1 MNRHGGGRRLCDN
14 QSSII
19 PGRCLDPLS
28 VIPNCRI
35 QVKPMFF
42 WSTASLITLVVLWS
56 LLWPLLRRQP
66 PRAGEASDPLIAV
79 YRDRRREIE
88 GERAS
93 GRLSPAE
100 ADAALEELVEQMARE
115 LPEGSQTESAPTTET
130 ASMLVPRLVAALI
143 AIALPG
149 AAGLVYLQVG
159 SPELTDPDTVAML
172 SAPPRFN
179 AEQVGELITQVEAR
193 VRSNPDDG
201 EAWLVL
207 ASARKFQGNHAGA
220 VEAFERALRL
230 NPPGARMLAEFA
242 ESLALLAQ
250 GSFVGRPLKLLEQA
264 MSLDPDDAKAIAL
277 MGAAQF
283 QIGNLSVARTLMG
296 RLLDA
301 LPAEQTEQRAAMAE
315 VIKRIDDRIASEAA
329 ATVAGTAAGAS
340 PATVAGQGS
349 RPLAPSSASP
359 SPSASETAITGSVR
373 LDSGLATQA
382 AEARILFI
390 TARAGSGPRIP
401 YAAIR
406 IESPQWPLDFRLD
419 DSLAMDPSRKLSSAA
434 EVVVEARLS
443 RTGEAFR
450 RPGDLYGVSAPIR
463 PGTGNVRLTID
474 QVVAP

>member
-1 MNRHGGGRRLCDN
+1 
-14 QSSII
+14 
-19 PGRCLDPLS
+19 
-28 VIPNCRI
+28 
-35 QVKPMFF
+35 
-42 WSTASLITLVVLWS
+42 
-56 LLWPLLRRQP
+56 
-66 PRAGEASDPLIAV
+66 
-79 YRDRRREIE
+79 
-88 GERAS
+88 
-93 GRLSPAE
+93 
-100 ADAALEELVEQMARE
+100 
-115 LPEGSQTESAPTTET
+115 
-130 ASMLVPRLVAALI
+130 MLGPRLVAALI
-143 AIALPG
+143 AIAPPG

-179 AEQVGELITQVEAR
+179 AEQVSELITQVEAR

-264 MSLDPDDAKAIAL
+264 MSLDPDDAKAVAL

-283 QIGNLSVARTLMG
+283 QIGNLSAARTLMG
-296 RLLDA
+296 RLFDA
-301 LPAEQTEQRAAMAE
+301 LPADQTEQRAAMAE
-315 VIKRIDDRIASEAA
+315 VIKRIDDRIASE
-329 ATVAGTAAGAS
+329 
-340 PATVAGQGS
+340 GS
-349 RPLAPSSASP
+349 GASP
-359 SPSASETAITGSVR
+359 SPSAGGAAIAGSVQ
-373 LDSGLATQA
+373 LAPGLAAQA
-382 AEARILFI
+382 SEARVLFI

-401 YAAIR
+401 YAALR
-406 IESPQWPLDFRLD
+406 IEGPQWPLEFRLD

-443 RTGEAFR
+443 RTGEALR
-450 RPGDLYGVSAPIR
+450 RPGDLYGVSVPIR
-463 PGTGNVRLTID
+463 PGTGDVRLIID